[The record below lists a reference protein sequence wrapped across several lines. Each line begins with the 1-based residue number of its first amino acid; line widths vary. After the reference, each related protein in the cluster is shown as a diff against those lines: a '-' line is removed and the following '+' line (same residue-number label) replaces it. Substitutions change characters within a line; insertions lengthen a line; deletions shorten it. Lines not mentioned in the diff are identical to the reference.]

1 MTKLNIIVDL
11 PNHDRYECSLEI
23 DVTNSPNR
31 FALDDFFV
39 FNAQEVLHIGNSK
52 VYKGTLTDE
61 SEEICPMPVVCKILE
76 GDSESRLKDEAKIYA
91 KNYHLQGPLLPLF
104 FFHCSGYTASN
115 TPVACLV
122 TKYVGECLR
131 TDWGDV
137 PMEIKYV
144 SLFR

>member
-1 MTKLNIIVDL
+1 MTRLIVVVDL
-11 PNHDRYECSLEI
+11 PDHDKYNYTLEI
-23 DVTNSPNR
+23 DVTNTPNR
-31 FALDDFFV
+31 FALDDFFI

-91 KNYHLQGPLLPLF
+91 KNYHLQGLLLPLF
-104 FFHCSGYTASN
+104 FFHCSGPTASN

-144 SLFR
+144 